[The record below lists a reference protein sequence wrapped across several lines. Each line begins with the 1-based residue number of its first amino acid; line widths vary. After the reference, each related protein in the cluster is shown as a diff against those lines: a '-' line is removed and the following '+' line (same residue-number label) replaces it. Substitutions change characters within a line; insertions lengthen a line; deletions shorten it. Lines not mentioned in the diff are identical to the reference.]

1 MIEYVSLPSNC
12 FITRFRAAVS
22 DLVGPC
28 CPALLK
34 IVSMQI
40 CVLLHYWANKMTMMM
55 NYYKRGSY
63 ADEEAYT
70 LGVHNHS
77 VPTEEKTFITPAK
90 KKP

>member
-1 MIEYVSLPSNC
+1 
-12 FITRFRAAVS
+12 
-22 DLVGPC
+22 
-28 CPALLK
+28 
-34 IVSMQI
+34 MQI